1 MYYKKTLN
9 KLFIK
14 KDLKFMSPK
23 RELTF
28 ALLYLGKTSPELR
41 TRLRRTI
48 EINLPYYNLKVICTS
63 KCRRNTLFRFK
74 DSIEKIHSEIT

>member
-14 KDLKFMSPK
+14 KDLNFMSPK

-28 ALLYLGKTSPELR
+28 ALLYLGKTSPE
-41 TRLRRTI
+41 
-48 EINLPYYNLKVICTS
+48 
-63 KCRRNTLFRFK
+63 
-74 DSIEKIHSEIT
+74 